1 MCVSETLESGVFL
14 TCFLRCDSKEDG
26 QLLQVYFWKTHP
38 PLTETSL
45 LPFNPYLV
53 KPYWKSGLFFFFFFP
68 LEVNLLILSINLLC
82 LFNYSFLWSFESV
95 KRCLRPVSFNLTVET
110 KCFSWEV
117 GPRSCHILCCLEIRR
132 VYLCIQTVFVS
143 CGCCN
148 RDHKLGGFNNR
159 KLLSPSP
166 GGQKALIRVC
176 AGARI
181 LRGSRGR
188 DFASVSL
195 W

>member
-53 KPYWKSGLFFFFFFP
+53 KPYWKSGLVFFFFFP

-82 LFNYSFLWSFESV
+82 LFNYSFLWSFEYV
-95 KRCLRPVSFNLTVET
+95 KRCLCPVSFNCRDQMLQLGSWSPFLSYSLLLRN
-110 KCFSWEV
+110 KKSLPMYPDCICFLWLLQPWPQAGWLQQQKVALSQSWRPE
-117 GPRSCHILCCLEIRR
+117 GPH
-132 VYLCIQTVFVS
+132 Q
-143 CGCCN
+143 G
-148 RDHKLGGFNNR
+148 
-159 KLLSPSP
+159 
-166 GGQKALIRVC
+166 VC
-176 AGARI
+176 RGAHPPR
-181 LRGSRGR
+181 
-188 DFASVSL
+188 F
-195 W
+195 